1 MQTYICGRTP
11 QEEWQ
16 ENGSLMLMTK
26 VCGNDILLVSKL
38 RPSKEGL
45 FLLPNKGVNQHEIL
59 SLLWSGTAQ

>member
-1 MQTYICGRTP
+1 MPDNVVGFVFISILHGRTA

-26 VCGNDILLVSKL
+26 ACGNDILLVSKL

-45 FLLPNKGVNQHEIL
+45 FLLPTKE
-59 SLLWSGTAQ
+59 